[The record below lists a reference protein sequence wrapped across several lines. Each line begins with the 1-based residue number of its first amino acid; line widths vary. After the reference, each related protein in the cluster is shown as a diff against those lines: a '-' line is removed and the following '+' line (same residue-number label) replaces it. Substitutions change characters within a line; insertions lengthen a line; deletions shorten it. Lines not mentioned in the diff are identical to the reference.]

1 MTVKSVSEF
10 ALSRIRRSA
19 TYQRMSASSIGG
31 LYRKLRGP
39 QWSEDRAREVEF
51 YRSLLCGFKQGDTIF
66 DVGANTGEKAA
77 TFIQLGARVV
87 AVEPDELNLKRL
99 RTRFVRFQRT
109 HTPVSIVGVAVSDKE
124 GTETMLVDGPGSA
137 LNTLSTKWADT
148 LKADKSRIVNTIDV
162 LDFKYKRVVTT
173 TTLDRLIEENGAP
186 FFVKIDVEGYELSVL
201 QGLHRAVP
209 YISFEVNLPEFREE
223 GLQCIE
229 LLNRLHEEG
238 EFNYSSDCRR
248 GFAGA
253 EWVQAR
259 AFSQVFSQCDE
270 SCVEI
275 FWRSN
280 Q

>member
-10 ALSRIRRSA
+10 ALSRIRRSV

-31 LYRKLRGP
+31 LYRRLKGP

-99 RTRFVRFQRT
+99 RTRFMRFQRT
-109 HTPVSIVGVAVSDKE
+109 HVPISIVGVAVSDRE

-137 LNTLSTKWADT
+137 LNTLSTKWANT
-148 LKADKSRIVNTIDV
+148 LKADKSRIVNDIDA
-162 LDFKYKRVVTT
+162 LDFKYKKVVTT
-173 TTLDRLIEENGAP
+173 TTLDKLIEENGAP
-186 FFVKIDVEGYELSVL
+186 FFVKIDVEGYELGVL

-229 LLNRLHEEG
+229 LLNRLHERG
-238 EFNYSSDCRR
+238 EFNYSSDCRL
-248 GFAGA
+248 GFTDAA
-253 EWVQAR
+253 WLPAR
-259 AFSQVFSQCDE
+259 AFLQVLAQCDE
-270 SCVEI
+270 SSIEV

>member
-1 MTVKSVSEF
+1 MTVKSVSEI

-31 LYRKLRGP
+31 LYRRLKGP
-39 QWSEDRAREVEF
+39 QWSEDRAKEVEF

-99 RTRFVRFQRT
+99 RTRFMRFQRT
-109 HTPVSIVGVAVSDKE
+109 HVPISIVGVAVSDRE

-148 LKADKSRIVNTIDV
+148 LKADKSRIVNDIDA
-162 LDFKYKRVVTT
+162 LDFKYKKAVTT
-173 TTLDRLIEENGAP
+173 TTLDKLIEENGAP
-186 FFVKIDVEGYELSVL
+186 LFVKIDVEGYELSVL

-229 LLNRLHEEG
+229 LLNRLHEGG
-238 EFNYSSDCRR
+238 EFNYSSDCRL
-248 GFAGA
+248 GFTGA
-253 EWVQAR
+253 EWLPAR
-259 AFSQVFSQCDE
+259 AFSQVLAECDE
-270 SCVEI
+270 SSIEV